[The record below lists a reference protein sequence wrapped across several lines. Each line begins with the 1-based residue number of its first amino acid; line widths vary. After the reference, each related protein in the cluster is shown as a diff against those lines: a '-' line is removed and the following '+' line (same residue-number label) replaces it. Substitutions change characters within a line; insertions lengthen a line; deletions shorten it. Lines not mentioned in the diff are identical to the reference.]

1 MPVLETPGIDS
12 EISLR
17 ILRKKWMGFLFL
29 QALLLAAGYGLLGTQ
44 WESQAAYQW
53 LGLAVIF
60 SLGYFWLLWQ
70 RLKLNHSPDRTEIL
84 PDFGLGNLLTIW
96 RGMLLVL
103 LSGFLFSPRPQ
114 GWLAF
119 LPGLLYAI
127 AAVADLFDGYLAR
140 ISNHETQ
147 LGEELDLGLDGFG
160 ILVASLLL
168 VQYGQVPY
176 WYLLV
181 GLARYLFVG
190 GIWLRDRLGKP
201 VYPLTESSARRPF
214 AGAQMGFAAVVLFP
228 VFTPPGT
235 FLAATFFALPFLAG
249 FLLDWFSVSGFTKIP
264 WIKEIRARVR
274 YPAILN
280 SLQVINIKQAINNW
294 IPLIIR
300 AALIVLLL
308 IWLSINFMGFYE
320 SINSSGINPYDVD
333 LMPAYWIGLLLL
345 FVVGG
350 LVLITVGIAGRVA
363 ALLVLFGL
371 GMYLEI
377 FQLGLIE
384 VLLVIAA
391 FGLFYLGT
399 GPFSL
404 WNPERKIIS
413 QRLGEL

>member
-1 MPVLETPGIDS
+1 MQGLDNPGI
-12 EISLR
+12 ISKNNLSS
-17 ILRKKWMGFLFL
+17 LRKKWMGFLFL
-29 QALLLAAGYGLLGTQ
+29 QALLLAAGYLLLDNQ
-44 WESQAAYQW
+44 WESQAVYRW
-53 LGLAVIF
+53 MGLAVFF
-60 SLGYFWLLWQ
+60 SLVYFWFLWQ
-70 RLKLNHSPDRTEIL
+70 RLELNHSPSSTEIL
-84 PDFGLGNLLTIW
+84 PKFGPGNLLTVL
-96 RGMLLVL
+96 RGMLLMLLAGFL
-103 LSGFLFSPRPQ
+103 LSQRPQ

-119 LPGLLYAI
+119 LPGLLYTL
-127 AAVADLFDGYLAR
+127 AALMDLFDGYFAR
-140 ISNHETQ
+140 KSNHQTK
-147 LGEELDLGLDGFG
+147 LGEELDLSLDGLG

-201 VYPLTESSARRPF
+201 VYPLKENSARRPF

-235 FLAATFFALPFLAG
+235 FLAAAFFALPFLVG
-249 FLLDWFSVSGFTKIP
+249 FLLDWFSVSGFTRRP
-264 WIKEIRARVR
+264 WIRDIYLLAR
-274 YPAILN
+274 YAAFLDSAQFKN
-280 SLQVINIKQAINNW
+280 MKHAFYKW

-300 AALIVLLL
+300 TTLVVLLI
-308 IWLSINFMGFYE
+308 IWLSINFLGVFE
-320 SINSSGINPYDVD
+320 SLNISALNQHLPG
-333 LMPAYWIGLLLL
+333 LMPAYWSGLLLL
-345 FVVGG
+345 LMVAG

-363 ALLVLFGL
+363 SLLVLIGL
-371 GMYLEI
+371 GMYLEM
-377 FQLGLIE
+377 FHLGLIE
-384 VLLVIAA
+384 FLLVLAA